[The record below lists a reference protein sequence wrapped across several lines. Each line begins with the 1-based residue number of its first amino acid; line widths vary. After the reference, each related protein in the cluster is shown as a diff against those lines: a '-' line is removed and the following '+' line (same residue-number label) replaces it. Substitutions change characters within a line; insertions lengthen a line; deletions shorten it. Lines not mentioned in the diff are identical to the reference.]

1 MNIKRLLNADEL
13 EDSPVVAN
21 CTMNRERDLR
31 GSNGYEVEVGFDAL
45 QWINR
50 SRELNVR

>member
-31 GSNGYEVEVGFDAL
+31 GSNGYEVEVGFEAL
-45 QWINR
+45 
-50 SRELNVR
+50 